1 LETTKLSTPLQTALI
16 NYGGVTKRVKLKDSY
31 DWSIS
36 KGSRR
41 GKFEIMAEIL
51 VFCDRQRAKTSIMY
65 KTNLNYTQ
73 LQNNLQFLTSQDLLM
88 RQKDKY
94 VTTEKGNQF
103 LSLFARLTD
112 MLSS

>member
-16 NYGGVTKRVKLKDSY
+16 TYGGVTKLVKLKNSY
-31 DWSIS
+31 DLSIS

-51 VFCDRQRAKTSIMY
+51 VFCARYRAKTSIMY

-73 LQNNLQFLTSQDLLM
+73 LKTNLKFLTSQDLLM
-88 RQKDKY
+88 HYKGKY
-94 VTTEKGNQF
+94 VTTEKGNRF
-103 LSLFARLTD
+103 LILFSQLTD

>member
-1 LETTKLSTPLQTALI
+1 METTKLSTPLQTALI
-16 NYGGVTKRVKLKDSY
+16 NYGGAIKRVKLKDAY

-51 VFCDRQRAKTSIMY
+51 IFCDRQRAKTSIMY

-73 LQNNLQFLTSQDLLM
+73 LKSNLQFLMSQGLLI

-94 VTTEKGNQF
+94 IASEKGNQF
-103 LSLFARLTD
+103 ISLFAQLTN
-112 MLSS
+112 MLSG